1 VIDFAGHFHVHD
13 EYSPL
18 DGSGNRNQLSWAAV
32 HAGQSHLGFTN
43 HGRLGGALEHVHAC
57 RHPYE
62 YDHPLEPDQKRSA
75 DERLI
80 PILGMEAF
88 FRRDRHME
96 CQATWAHHLCVHAAS
111 LAGWRTLMRLSSKSW
126 VRREQGGGY
135 YGKPVIDFDMLADDH
150 EDIIVSTACLAS
162 PLAWHI
168 INGDEAGAKKVIRKL
183 EKVSKNGI
191 VWLEIMP
198 HDLDAQRDLNIG
210 IVNLAYDMG
219 QPLLATGDVHIP
231 FEDWNVVHQVVRM
244 ATYKQ
249 SFLNREAKKDAG
261 EDVYTEEIKTV
272 FLSSKDQM
280 LQQFADN
287 HPDLDVDIVAEAMGN
302 TSLFAKQVK
311 WYVVGKSTKA
321 PKVDVDAATEVE
333 HWASDG
339 WSKLLDTYPDSHW
352 DKWSKE
358 TYEERFDYEFAVLR
372 DKGVL
377 PYFYIVGDFVRW
389 ARSTHGLP
397 ALDSKGK
404 VKRDRDGEIIYEG
417 VKRPI
422 RVGLGRGSAA
432 GCLVS
437 YLIGITAVDPI
448 PHRLLFER
456 FLNPDRVGYPDIDID
471 FETSLDVIELFDGF
485 DKNDEPRTKWL
496 DGRDCIKE
504 YVKRM
509 YGHDHVADIIA
520 YQTFA
525 PRVAIKEVGHVFD
538 LAWPYLNQ
546 ITESIGETER
556 GLERIA
562 KGNPDK
568 SVEGNHLLQELRDEH
583 PDVWDVLLKLEDQI
597 LRDTRH
603 AGGIV
608 ITPKPINHY
617 IPTQIASD
625 ESTTVTAW
633 SDRAEFPI
641 MADYGFLKYD
651 LLGVKSLAK
660 QEIAVQ
666 LIEDYYGEEFEPNDL
681 PVLRD
686 PDAVEAA
693 VISLFERGVMW
704 DIFQFGGRGIQ
715 QLLRHIHPENAT
727 DISVANALYRPG
739 PIAIAFEYGDRKQ
752 GKVPITYWHDS
763 LEPILGET
771 LGLMC
776 FQEQAME
783 VVKQL
788 AGFSG
793 GDADKFRKIMSKLY
807 RLPGDKAQEVMSQ
820 DRDRFIHGCMTV
832 SGLKEEDA
840 ASIFDDRMLPLGNY
854 LFNRSHSSSYGL
866 QAVQDAHIKQ
876 HWPLAFYASA
886 LTLGKKSKKDEH
898 LAWMREGLREARIF
912 DIDVKPPDINMS
924 DRTWAIDEGAL
935 MYGLASI
942 EGLGGETVQSVM
954 KVRKRER
961 SFDDLADFI
970 EKMPNNFG
978 SNKIVALVQAG
989 AFDRLED
996 REELLSRARSF
1007 ADGIVKFKVK
1017 LSCGHMRSKTLKD
1030 VPAGEEQE
1038 AAERAAKEM
1047 DCKHHSDAQVT
1058 IAEIKLADD
1067 TCEVARYRKDH
1078 PNKEPVIVSTPTF
1091 EEIEQMELD
1100 VLNVSLSASNT
1111 FLTYKPFI
1119 EARIYTQEEVDEL
1132 PSKPKRSGKKH
1143 NNWCT
1148 CDECEASFCVVGG
1161 ELVNVKVIKTK
1172 KGDPMAFA
1180 DLVWDYNRYNLT
1192 FFPEAYREYRNWL
1205 EEPVPFFVSGFK
1217 QERKEGSNIIA
1228 VEMAPVLEVAK
1239 DVGWDPRKVTPISKG
1254 KAYRR
1259 MSRKLKIKRKAS

>member
-57 RHPYE
+57 RHPQG
-62 YDHPLEPDQKRSA
+62 YDHPLEPDQKRHK

-80 PILGMEAF
+80 PILGLEAF
-88 FRRDRHME
+88 FRRDRFME
-96 CQATWAHHLCVHAAS
+96 LTPELVGRKNPHNWAHHLCVHAAS
-111 LAGWRTLMRLSSKSW
+111 LRGWRTLMRLSSKSW
-126 VRREQGGGY
+126 VRREEGGGY
-135 YGKPVIDFDMLADDH
+135 YGKPVIDFDMLEDDH
-150 EDIIVSTACLAS
+150 EDIIISTACLAS
-162 PLAWHI
+162 PVAWHI
-168 INGDEAGAKKVIRKL
+168 MNGDEAGAKKVIRKL
-183 EKVSKNGI
+183 EKVSKDGI
-191 VWLEIMP
+191 VWMEIMP

-210 IVNLAYDMG
+210 IVNLAYEMG
-219 QPLLATGDVHIP
+219 QPLMATGDVHIP
-231 FEDWNVVHQVVRM
+231 FEDWKITHQVVRM
-244 ATYKQ
+244 ASYKS
-249 SFLNREAKKDAG
+249 SFLHREAQKDAG
-261 EDVYTEEIKTV
+261 EDVYTEEIDTV

-280 LQQFADN
+280 LQQFTDN
-287 HPDLDVDIVAEAMGN
+287 HPYLDIDIVAEAMGN

-321 PKVDVDAATEVE
+321 PKVDVDARVEVERWATE
-333 HWASDG
+333 G
-339 WSKLLDTYPDSHW
+339 YKKLLNTYSDSHW
-352 DKWSKE
+352 DKWSQE
-358 TYEERFDYEFAVLR
+358 TYEERFNYEFKVLM
-372 DKGVL
+372 DKGVM

-389 ARSTHGLP
+389 ARSEHGLP
-397 ALDSKGK
+397 ALDSKGRI
-404 VKRDRDGEIIYEG
+404 KRDRYGDVIYEG

-448 PHRLLFER
+448 PHKLLFER
-456 FLNPDRVGYPDIDID
+456 FLNPDRVGYPDIDMD
-471 FETSLDVIELFDGF
+471 FETSLDIIEIEDG
-485 DKNDEPRTKWL
+485 KWL
-496 DGRDCIKE
+496 DGRACIKE

-520 YQTFA
+520 YQTFS
-525 PRVAIKEVGHVFD
+525 PKVNIKDVGQVFD
-538 LAWPYLNQ
+538 LNWGYLNQ
-546 ITESIGETER
+546 ITESIGDTDR

-562 KGNPDK
+562 TGNVDKGI
-568 SVEGNHLLQELRDEH
+568 VGNELLRELRDSH

-608 ITPKPINHY
+608 ITPRPINHY
-617 IPTQIASD
+617 IPTQIATD

-633 SDRAEFPI
+633 ADRAEFPI

-651 LLGVKSLAK
+651 LLGVKGLAK

-681 PVLRD
+681 SVLHD
-686 PDAVEAA
+686 PDAVEAD
-693 VISLFERGVMW
+693 VIRLFERGVMW

-752 GKVPITYWHDS
+752 GKVPITYWHDA

-783 VVKQL
+783 VVKVL

-807 RLPGDKAQEVMSQ
+807 RLPGDKAQEVMKQ
-820 DRDRFIHGCMTV
+820 DRERFIHGCMTV
-832 SGLKEEDA
+832 SGLREQDA

-866 QAVQDAHIKQ
+866 QAIQDAHIKQ

-886 LTLGKKSKKDEH
+886 LTLGKKQKKDEH
-898 LAWMREGLREARIF
+898 LAWMRAGLREARIF
-912 DIDVKPPDINMS
+912 DIDVKPPDINLS
-924 DRTWAIDEGAL
+924 ERSWTIDDDAL

-942 EGLGGETVQSVM
+942 EGLGGETVQSVI
-954 KVRKRER
+954 KIRNRKGKFR
-961 SFDDLADFI
+961 DLDDFI
-970 EKMPNNFG
+970 DKMPTNFG
-978 SNKIVALVQAG
+978 SNKVVALAQAG
-989 AFDRLED
+989 AFDRMED
-996 REELLSRARSF
+996 REELLSRARAF
-1007 ADGIVKFKVK
+1007 ADGVVKFK
-1017 LSCGHMRSKTLKD
+1017 LIFSCKHLRTKTLKN
-1030 VPAGEEQE
+1030 VPAGEEEKAVKQ
-1038 AAERAAKEM
+1038 AVSEM
-1047 DCKHHSDAQVT
+1047 KCKHHPNADV
-1058 IAEIKLADD
+1058 AEVKVADE

-1078 PNKEPVIVSTPTF
+1078 PDKEPVIVGTPTF
-1091 EEIEQMELD
+1091 DEIERMEFEA
-1100 VLNVSLSASNT
+1100 LNVSLSASNVY
-1111 FLTYKPFI
+1111 LTYKPFI
-1119 EARIYTQEEVDEL
+1119 EARVYTQEEVEEL
-1132 PSKPKRSGKKH
+1132 PSKPSKKGKKH
-1143 NNWCT
+1143 GNWCT
-1148 CDECEASFCVVGG
+1148 CDECEASLCIVGG
-1161 ELVNVKVIKTK
+1161 ELVNVKVIRTRA
-1172 KGDPMAFA
+1172 GDPMAFA
-1180 DLVWDYNRYNLT
+1180 DMVWDDNRYNLT
-1192 FFPEAYREYRNWL
+1192 FFPQAYREYKNWL
-1205 EEPVPFFVSGFK
+1205 EESVPFFVSGCK
-1217 QERKEGSNIIA
+1217 QQRKDGPNII
-1228 VEMAPVLEVAK
+1228 VNEMSPVIDVAK
-1239 DVGWDPRKVTPISKG
+1239 DVGWDPKKVTPIGKG
-1254 KAYRR
+1254 RKYRKA
-1259 MSRKLKIKRKAS
+1259 RKLKIRRKAS